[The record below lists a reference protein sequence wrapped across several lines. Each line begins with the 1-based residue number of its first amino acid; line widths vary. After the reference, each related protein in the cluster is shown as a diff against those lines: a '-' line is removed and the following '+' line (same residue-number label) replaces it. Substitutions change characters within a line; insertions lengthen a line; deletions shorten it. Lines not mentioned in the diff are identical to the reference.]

1 MERFVQ
7 FTPLESFALLFSAA
21 VHDLRHPGVNN
32 NFLIT
37 TSHPLAVRY
46 NDKSV
51 LEMFHVATAF
61 QLMKHEGRNLLEHFD
76 TADAVSTTGDR
87 APRMI

>member
-1 MERFVQ
+1 MDRFVS
-7 FTPLESFALLFSAA
+7 FTPLEMFTLIFSAA

-32 NFLIT
+32 NFLVT

-51 LEMFHVATAF
+51 SMLPPPQRVLYDMCDAALRRFWKVF
-61 QLMKHEGRNLLEHFD
+61 MLLLHFK
-76 TADAVSTTGDR
+76 S
-87 APRMI
+87 

>member
-1 MERFVQ
+1 MVIVWLLRGLSLIQLVIAVWSYRLGMDRFVS
-7 FTPLESFALLFSAA
+7 FTPLEMFTLIFSAA

-32 NFLIT
+32 NFLVT

-51 LEMFHVATAF
+51 SRMTPLP
-61 QLMKHEGRNLLEHFD
+61 QLVF
-76 TADAVSTTGDR
+76 
-87 APRMI
+87 PC